1 MSYVRPLDTVG
12 RDNVDVAG
20 GKGANLG
27 ELIRAELPVP
37 PGFVLTTE
45 AYRNYVE
52 ANELTE
58 QILKLAAT
66 RRPDV
71 AAEQIRALFTAA
83 PMPVSLHNELIEA
96 YQALGRPPVAV
107 RLGDG

>member
-1 MSYVRPLDTVG
+1 MSYIRPLDTVG
-12 RDNVDVAG
+12 RDDVDTAG

-27 ELIRAELPVP
+27 ELTRTGLPVP

-58 QILKLAAT
+58 QILKLAVT

-71 AAEQIRALFTAA
+71 AANQIRALFIAA
-83 PMPVSLHNELIEA
+83 PMPVSCTTS
-96 YQALGRPPVAV
+96 
-107 RLGDG
+107 